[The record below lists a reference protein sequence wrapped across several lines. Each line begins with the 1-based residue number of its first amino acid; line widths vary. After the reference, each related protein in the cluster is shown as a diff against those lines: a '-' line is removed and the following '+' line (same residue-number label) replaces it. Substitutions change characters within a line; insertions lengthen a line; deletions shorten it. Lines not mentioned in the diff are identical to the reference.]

1 MMSPRCKWVKP
12 AYETEIKAVFAQAVK
27 VRAKDLEARAL
38 ADRYFFETLI
48 RIHRAGEGAP
58 YTGLKDTPPEEIIS
72 IADEALA
79 SGSAEKVISKM
90 QADLAVA
97 IKERFN
103 KALQA
108 GKSKN
113 KSVEA
118 GREFVESYVQYTHY
132 VERVQAAIMAE
143 GAHHGQTAVPQEC
156 HMQD

>member
-72 IADEALA
+72 MADEALA